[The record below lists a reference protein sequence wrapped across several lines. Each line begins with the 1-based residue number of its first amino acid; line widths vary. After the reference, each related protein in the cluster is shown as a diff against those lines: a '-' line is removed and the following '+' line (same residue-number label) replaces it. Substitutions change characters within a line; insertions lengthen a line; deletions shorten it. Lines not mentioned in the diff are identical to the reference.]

1 MALNVENDGTKPPRA
16 PESLAPWSLESGR
29 KTKTQ
34 LHGLRIGGENPPP
47 AVRQLKR
54 ITLQCDDMNA
64 AHAINSNPVIRAYDI
79 VAVEPTSTR
88 LFQFFCEQGDVDIIT
103 LDVSSRLS
111 FQLRKPLVD
120 AAIARGIYF
129 ELKYTAAL
137 GDSSGRRYFFAN
149 ASSLIRITRGR
160 HIVFG
165 SGAARDMLLRSPY
178 DVINIGMLLGLP
190 YGKAMDAVSSS
201 CAAVIAHGEVR
212 KVKGSHVVI
221 MRDAT
226 DGDDDVDMA

>member
-1 MALNVENDGTKPPRA
+1 MEPREW
-16 PESLAPWSLESGR
+16 PEDQNAAAWSSHWQREPAAGR
-29 KTKTQ
+29 
-34 LHGLRIGGENPPP
+34 PP
-47 AVRQLKR
+47 AQ
-54 ITLQCDDMNA
+54 
-64 AHAINSNPVIRAYDI
+64 AHH
-79 VAVEPTSTR
+79 VAVRRHERGACHQQQPGDPR
-88 LFQFFCEQGDVDIIT
+88 LRHCRRRALVAAPLPVFCEQGDVDVIA
-103 LDVSSRLS
+103 LDVSSRLP

-120 AAIARGIYF
+120 AAIARGVYF

-149 ASSLIRITRGR
+149 ASSLVRITRGR
-160 HIVFG
+160 HIIFG

-201 CAAVIAHGEVR
+201 CTAVIAHGEVR
-212 KVKGSHVVI
+212 KVKGSQVVV

-226 DGDDDVDMA
+226 EGDDDVDMMTE